1 MYIACFP
8 SNMYLIYL
16 VNIPNIAFTC
26 YDQVAQAEAEYEAQL
41 ASQKHRIE
49 QEAQENLTVKDRKLQ
64 LLRKIMNQSDV
75 ESLAG
80 DVARSTPL
88 PQVTLIAH
96 YVDFVLL

>member
-1 MYIACFP
+1 
-8 SNMYLIYL
+8 
-16 VNIPNIAFTC
+16 
-26 YDQVAQAEAEYEAQL
+26 
-41 ASQKHRIE
+41 
-49 QEAQENLTVKDRKLQ
+49 
-64 LLRKIMNQSDV
+64 MNQSDV